1 MNTNQFQNKQTQE
14 LAEEIDNFIINDYK
28 SQIDSLK
35 SYISDLEF
43 QIKALKATKR
53 ELINRNTAL
62 IEYEY
67 ENMLLNTEKMELKEK
82 IEKLE
87 QEILSTIEKEKEEK
101 RDVTLKLEYEVNNY
115 RRIND
120 TIKGK
125 IEAAEYIIK
134 LNTIQHNYILKLEKE
149 IDDLKNNNIKNI
161 ETLKVQHELHYKHL
175 KKKMIDLIKKSNKE
189 LQKENIT
196 NIEIHSKF
204 SAMNKDEMLEQL
216 EKQNRQIIQLIK
228 ENETKDKKILSLIQE
243 NNTFISID
251 KILKKKNLKFSKLIK
266 NFLEKNEQK
275 EDNNS
280 KTNNENE
287 NVHLFKATMLQKKSP
302 QSPKLEK
309 AYNNLLN
316 NYNLLKEKLDY
327 ITDKEREFQK
337 KYCGIIL
344 LYDTA
349 LKDLLQDEKIISKK
363 ININLNKFLEGDLE
377 KYNKKEKIEIVSL
390 LIKHLLPLIKVQSNE
405 IMKLRNLFNNVDI
418 KFKITSDSTLYSRN
432 QNSNIIKSLYDIK
445 QFASDLNYSLKK
457 EENLKMKSKSIYK
470 TYNNT
475 YNNNNHNNI
484 INLINSKEESKSI
497 KSSFF
502 GLNIDAS
509 AIKKKGENKRDKLTN
524 TNNLHKDKFAFSA
537 FNFYRN
543 NSKPRYMGIKLYK
556 KGMLR
561 DELMNKNPPLQRMMF
576 LNDEA
581 NKEQKRKN
589 KCVTEN
595 NFSN

>member
-1 MNTNQFQNKQTQE
+1 MQKQE
-14 LAEEIDNFIINDYK
+14 LNQDTDNLIIKDHK
-28 SQIDSLK
+28 SQIASLK
-35 SYISDLEF
+35 SYISDLES
-43 QIKALKATKR
+43 QIKGLKAKTK
-53 ELINRNTAL
+53 ELSNRNIAL
-62 IEYEY
+62 IEYEF
-67 ENMLLNTEKMELKEK
+67 ENVSLNTEKRELKET

-87 QEILSTIEKEKEEK
+87 EEILSVLQKEREEK

-115 RRIND
+115 KRIND

-125 IEAAEYIIK
+125 IDAAEYVIK

-149 IDDLKNNNIKNI
+149 LDDLKNNNIKNI

-175 KKKMIDLIKKSNKE
+175 KKKMIDLIKKSSKE
-189 LQKENIT
+189 VQKENIT

-204 SAMNKDEMLEQL
+204 SAMNKNEMLEEL
-216 EKQNRQIIQLIK
+216 EKQNQQIIQLIK
-228 ENETKDKKILSLIQE
+228 DNEVKDKKILSLIQE
-243 NNTFISID
+243 KNIFASVD
-251 KILKKKNLKFSKLIK
+251 KILKKRNLKFSKLIK
-266 NFLEKNEQK
+266 NILEKNEQK
-275 EDNNS
+275 EEDNNN
-280 KTNNENE
+280 KTNIEND
-287 NVHLFKATMLQKKSP
+287 NLNLFKATMVQKKSP

-337 KYCGIIL
+337 KHYGIIL

-349 LKDLLQDEKIISKK
+349 LKDLLQDEKIVSKK
-363 ININLNKFLEGDLE
+363 ININLNKLLEGDIDT
-377 KYNKKEKIEIVSL
+377 YNKKEKIEIVYL
-390 LIKHLLPLIKVQSNE
+390 LIKHLLPLIKIQSNE

-418 KFKITSDSTLYSRN
+418 KFKINSDSTLYSRN
-432 QNSNIIKSLYDIK
+432 QNSNIIRSLYDIK
-445 QFASDLNYSLKK
+445 QFTSDLNYSLKK

-475 YNNNNHNNI
+475 YNNINHNNI
-484 INLINSKEESKSI
+484 VNLINSKEESKSI
-497 KSSFF
+497 KSSFL

-509 AIKKKGENKRDKLTN
+509 AIKKNRENKLTN
-524 TNNLHKDKFAFSA
+524 TNNIQKDKFAFSA

-543 NSKPRYMGIKLYK
+543 NSKSKYMGIKLYK

-561 DELMNKNPPLQRMMF
+561 DELMNKNTPLQRMMF
-576 LNDEA
+576 LNEA
-581 NKEQKRKN
+581 NKESKTKN

>member
-67 ENMLLNTEKMELKEK
+67 ENMSLNTEKMELKEK

-349 LKDLLQDEKIISKK
+349 LKDLLQDE
-363 ININLNKFLEGDLE
+363 
-377 KYNKKEKIEIVSL
+377 
-390 LIKHLLPLIKVQSNE
+390 
-405 IMKLRNLFNNVDI
+405 
-418 KFKITSDSTLYSRN
+418 
-432 QNSNIIKSLYDIK
+432 
-445 QFASDLNYSLKK
+445 
-457 EENLKMKSKSIYK
+457 
-470 TYNNT
+470 
-475 YNNNNHNNI
+475 
-484 INLINSKEESKSI
+484 
-497 KSSFF
+497 
-502 GLNIDAS
+502 
-509 AIKKKGENKRDKLTN
+509 
-524 TNNLHKDKFAFSA
+524 
-537 FNFYRN
+537 
-543 NSKPRYMGIKLYK
+543 
-556 KGMLR
+556 
-561 DELMNKNPPLQRMMF
+561 
-576 LNDEA
+576 
-581 NKEQKRKN
+581 
-589 KCVTEN
+589 
-595 NFSN
+595 

>member
-1 MNTNQFQNKQTQE
+1 MQKQE
-14 LAEEIDNFIINDYK
+14 LNQDTDNLIIKDHK
-28 SQIDSLK
+28 SQIASLK
-35 SYISDLEF
+35 SYISDLES
-43 QIKALKATKR
+43 QIKGLKAKTK
-53 ELINRNTAL
+53 ELSNRNIAL
-62 IEYEY
+62 IEYEF
-67 ENMLLNTEKMELKEK
+67 ENVSLNTEKRELKET

-87 QEILSTIEKEKEEK
+87 EEILSVLQKEKEEK

-115 RRIND
+115 KRIND

-125 IEAAEYIIK
+125 IDAAEYVIK

-149 IDDLKNNNIKNI
+149 LEDLKNNNIKNI

-175 KKKMIDLIKKSNKE
+175 KKKMIDLIKKSSKE
-189 LQKENIT
+189 VQKENIT

-204 SAMNKDEMLEQL
+204 SALNKNEMLEEL
-216 EKQNRQIIQLIK
+216 EKQNQQIIQLIK
-228 ENETKDKKILSLIQE
+228 DNEVKDKKILSLIQE
-243 NNTFISID
+243 KNIFASVD
-251 KILKKKNLKFSKLIK
+251 KILKKRNLKFSKLIK
-266 NFLEKNEQK
+266 NILEKNEQK
-275 EDNNS
+275 EEDNNN
-280 KTNNENE
+280 KTNIEND
-287 NVHLFKATMLQKKSP
+287 NLNLFKATMVQKKSP

-337 KYCGIIL
+337 KHYGIIL

-349 LKDLLQDEKIISKK
+349 LKDLLQDEKIVSKK
-363 ININLNKFLEGDLE
+363 ININLNKLLEGDIDT
-377 KYNKKEKIEIVSL
+377 YNKKEKIEIVYL
-390 LIKHLLPLIKVQSNE
+390 LIKHLLPLIKIQSNE

-418 KFKITSDSTLYSRN
+418 KFKINSDSTLYSRN
-432 QNSNIIKSLYDIK
+432 QNSNIIRSLYDIK
-445 QFASDLNYSLKK
+445 QFTSDLNYSLKK

-475 YNNNNHNNI
+475 YNNINHNNI
-484 INLINSKEESKSI
+484 VNLINSKEESKSI
-497 KSSFF
+497 KSSFL

-509 AIKKKGENKRDKLTN
+509 AIKKNRENKLTN
-524 TNNLHKDKFAFSA
+524 TNNIQKDKFAFSA

-543 NSKPRYMGIKLYK
+543 NSKSKYMGIKLYK

-561 DELMNKNPPLQRMMF
+561 DELINKNTPLQRMMF
-576 LNDEA
+576 LNEA
-581 NKEQKRKN
+581 NKESKTKN

>member
-1 MNTNQFQNKQTQE
+1 MQKQE
-14 LAEEIDNFIINDYK
+14 LNQDTDNLIIKDHK
-28 SQIDSLK
+28 SQIASLK
-35 SYISDLEF
+35 SYISDLES
-43 QIKALKATKR
+43 QIKGLKAKTK
-53 ELINRNTAL
+53 ELSNRNIAL
-62 IEYEY
+62 IEYEF
-67 ENMLLNTEKMELKEK
+67 ENMSLNTEKRELKET

-87 QEILSTIEKEKEEK
+87 EEILSVLQKEREEK

-115 RRIND
+115 KRIND

-125 IEAAEYIIK
+125 IDAAEYVIK
-134 LNTIQHNYILKLEKE
+134 LNSIQHNYILKLEKE
-149 IDDLKNNNIKNI
+149 LDDLKNNNIKNI

-175 KKKMIDLIKKSNKE
+175 KKKMIDLIKKSSKE
-189 LQKENIT
+189 VQKENIT

-204 SAMNKDEMLEQL
+204 SAMNKNEMLEEL
-216 EKQNRQIIQLIK
+216 EKQNQQIIQLIK
-228 ENETKDKKILSLIQE
+228 DNEVKDKKILSLIQE
-243 NNTFISID
+243 KNIFASVD
-251 KILKKKNLKFSKLIK
+251 KILKKRNLKFSKLIK
-266 NFLEKNEQK
+266 NILEKNEQK
-275 EDNNS
+275 EEDN
-280 KTNNENE
+280 TNKPNIEND
-287 NVHLFKATMLQKKSP
+287 NLHLFKATMVQKKSP

-337 KYCGIIL
+337 KHYGIIL

-349 LKDLLQDEKIISKK
+349 LKDLLQDEKIVSKK
-363 ININLNKFLEGDLE
+363 ININLNKLLEGDIDT
-377 KYNKKEKIEIVSL
+377 YNKKEKIEIVYL
-390 LIKHLLPLIKVQSNE
+390 LIKHLLPLIKIQSNE

-418 KFKITSDSTLYSRN
+418 KFRINSDSTLYSRN
-432 QNSNIIKSLYDIK
+432 QNSNIIRSLYDIK
-445 QFASDLNYSLKK
+445 QFTSDLNYSLKK

-475 YNNNNHNNI
+475 YNNINHNNI
-484 INLINSKEESKSI
+484 VNLINSKEESKSI
-497 KSSFF
+497 KSSFL

-509 AIKKKGENKRDKLTN
+509 AIKKNRENKLTN
-524 TNNLHKDKFAFSA
+524 TNNIDKDKFAFSA

-543 NSKPRYMGIKLYK
+543 NSKSKYTGIKLYK

-561 DELMNKNPPLQRMMF
+561 DELINKNTPLQRMMF
-576 LNDEA
+576 LNEA
-581 NKEQKRKN
+581 NKEPKTKN

>member
-67 ENMLLNTEKMELKEK
+67 ENMSLNTEKMELKEK

-275 EDNNS
+275 ENNNS

-302 QSPKLEK
+302 QSSKLEK

>member
-67 ENMLLNTEKMELKEK
+67 ENMSLNTEKMELKEK

-87 QEILSTIEKEKEEK
+87 QEILSTIQKEKEEK

-275 EDNNS
+275 ENNNS

-377 KYNKKEKIEIVSL
+377 KYNKKEKIEIVYL
-390 LIKHLLPLIKVQSNE
+390 LIKHLLPLIKIQSNE

-543 NSKPRYMGIKLYK
+543 NSKPRYMGIRLYK

>member
-67 ENMLLNTEKMELKEK
+67 ENMSLNTEKMELKEK

-87 QEILSTIEKEKEEK
+87 QEILSTIQKEKEEK

-243 NNTFISID
+243 NNTFISVD

>member
-1 MNTNQFQNKQTQE
+1 MQKQE
-14 LAEEIDNFIINDYK
+14 LNQDTDNLIIKDHK
-28 SQIDSLK
+28 SQIASLK
-35 SYISDLEF
+35 SYISDLES
-43 QIKALKATKR
+43 QIKGLKAKTK
-53 ELINRNTAL
+53 ELSNRNIAL
-62 IEYEY
+62 IEYEF
-67 ENMLLNTEKMELKEK
+67 ENVSLNTEKKELKET

-87 QEILSTIEKEKEEK
+87 EEILSVLQKEREEK

-115 RRIND
+115 KRIND

-125 IEAAEYIIK
+125 IDAAEYVIK

-149 IDDLKNNNIKNI
+149 LDELKNNNIKNI

-175 KKKMIDLIKKSNKE
+175 KKKMIDLIKKSSKE
-189 LQKENIT
+189 VQKENIT

-204 SAMNKDEMLEQL
+204 SALSKNEMLEEL
-216 EKQNRQIIQLIK
+216 EKQNQQIIQLIK
-228 ENETKDKKILSLIQE
+228 DNEVKDKKILSLIQE
-243 NNTFISID
+243 KNIFASVD
-251 KILKKKNLKFSKLIK
+251 KILKKRNLKFSKLIK
-266 NFLEKNEQK
+266 NILEKNEQK
-275 EDNNS
+275 EEDNNN
-280 KTNNENE
+280 KTNIEND
-287 NVHLFKATMLQKKSP
+287 NLNLFKATMVQKKSP

-337 KYCGIIL
+337 KHYGIIL

-349 LKDLLQDEKIISKK
+349 LKDLLQDEKIVSKK
-363 ININLNKFLEGDLE
+363 ININLNKLLEGDIDT
-377 KYNKKEKIEIVSL
+377 YNKKEKIEIVYL
-390 LIKHLLPLIKVQSNE
+390 LIKHLLPLIKIQSNE

-418 KFKITSDSTLYSRN
+418 KFKINSDSTLYSRN
-432 QNSNIIKSLYDIK
+432 QNSNIIRSLYDIK
-445 QFASDLNYSLKK
+445 QFTSDLNYSLKK

-475 YNNNNHNNI
+475 YNNINHNNI
-484 INLINSKEESKSI
+484 VNLINSKEESKSI
-497 KSSFF
+497 KSSFL

-509 AIKKKGENKRDKLTN
+509 AIKKNRENKLTN
-524 TNNLHKDKFAFSA
+524 TNNIQKDKFSFSA

-543 NSKPRYMGIKLYK
+543 NSKSKYMGIKLYK

-561 DELMNKNPPLQRMMF
+561 DELMNKNTPLQRMMF
-576 LNDEA
+576 LNEA
-581 NKEQKRKN
+581 NKESKTKN

>member
-35 SYISDLEF
+35 SYISNLEF

-67 ENMLLNTEKMELKEK
+67 ENMSLNTEKMELKEK

-302 QSPKLEK
+302 QSSKLEK

-344 LYDTA
+344 LYD
-349 LKDLLQDEKIISKK
+349 
-363 ININLNKFLEGDLE
+363 
-377 KYNKKEKIEIVSL
+377 KKEKIEIVSL

-509 AIKKKGENKRDKLTN
+509 VIKKKGENKRDKLTN